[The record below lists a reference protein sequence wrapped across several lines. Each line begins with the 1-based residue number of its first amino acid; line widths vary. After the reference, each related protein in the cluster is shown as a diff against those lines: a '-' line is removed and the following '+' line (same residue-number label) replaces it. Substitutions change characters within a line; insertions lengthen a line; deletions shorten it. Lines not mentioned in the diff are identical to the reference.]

1 MLFITRELVSFI
13 AFPHNWKNVCL
24 SVTMFLFFRR
34 KDKQD
39 TYEVLEKEDSFYKKG
54 KIGKSQDKKQKHLEH
69 RLRKL

>member
-1 MLFITRELVSFI
+1 M
-13 AFPHNWKNVCL
+13 
-24 SVTMFLFFRR
+24 R

-69 RLRKL
+69 RLHKL